1 MCVFGVKRN
10 VDENVEELAKK
21 LIQGSEGLGMYD
33 VTVVRATRGGVRD
46 TKQGILKIELK
57 SENEKI
63 VVLRNKHRFTDIFK
77 GLHSSVTQSCRTGNG
92 TQHKDSVELWPQ
104 LSRLPLTHSRGH
116 HNQTHSCSQML
127 LHMSLLTDSAMDHST
142 IIRVITLGLHH
153 LRIPSSNRRQL
164 EFFMTHHQP

>member
-63 VVLRNKHRFTDIFK
+63 VVLRNKHKLEDSQIFSK
-77 GLHSSVTQSCRTGNG
+77 VYIRQSHSHAEQVMERNTKTLLNYG
-92 TQHKDSVELWPQ
+92 
-104 LSRLPLTHSRGH
+104 
-116 HNQTHSCSQML
+116 HSCPGC
-127 LHMSLLTDSAMDHST
+127 H
-142 IIRVITLGLHH
+142 
-153 LRIPSSNRRQL
+153 
-164 EFFMTHHQP
+164 